1 MRQYKHVITS
11 FKELMDEVFYDW
23 GMTRDLQ
30 QINVSDGGYWINKT
44 LIFQEPDN
52 NQTNYLVWFLSYKT
66 ETSKID
72 NTVMTHFETFFEFY
86 NKDKEFWNLLNYIE
100 NNWYKNDFIITS
112 NTISLGKLEFVKDI
126 DLKYYIKFQE
136 TKVEIKKT
144 SYQKLTKFVELLT
157 TTT

>member
-1 MRQYKHVITS
+1 
-11 FKELMDEVFYDW
+11 MDEVFYDW